1 MKIGK
6 IFTGSSD
13 TLSQSIGRGRISREG
28 SLDVRESR
36 GRRDKILAEK
46 TENAKILDQKQQF
59 SMGNFHFLDAEKLTF
74 SGGGVITS
82 KLTSQ

>member
-28 SLDVRESR
+28 SLVVRESQDWS
-36 GRRDKILAEK
+36 G
-46 TENAKILDQKQQF
+46 TTFVENSYFGLKF
-59 SMGNFHFLDAEKLTF
+59 
-74 SGGGVITS
+74 
-82 KLTSQ
+82 